1 MKKSAKCDFFLN
13 LMKKSLTFRLWQN
26 SQEHFKLVE
35 HGNGQLV
42 EVLILTNQSDKTVS
56 VLFVL
61 LIALD
66 SLFQNRDFSGKL
78 GLFLFVLSVQ
88 SGVSAVGQLSQK
100 CCPHRFYR
108 AGLPARKLSALLWQ
122 GVSAVS

>member
-1 MKKSAKCDFFLN
+1 MHKDFLD
-13 LMKKSLTFRLWQN
+13 
-26 SQEHFKLVE
+26 KLVE

-42 EVLILTNQSDKTVS
+42 EVLVLVNQSDKTVS

-88 SGVSAVGQLSQK
+88 SGVSAVGQL
-100 CCPHRFYR
+100 
-108 AGLPARKLSALLWQ
+108 A
-122 GVSAVS
+122 

>member
-1 MKKSAKCDFFLN
+1 MPQDFLD
-13 LMKKSLTFRLWQN
+13 T
-26 SQEHFKLVE
+26 LVE

-42 EVLILTNQSDKTVS
+42 EVLILINQSDKTVS

-78 GLFLFVLSVQ
+78 GLFLSLI
-88 SGVSAVGQLSQK
+88 
-100 CCPHRFYR
+100 HI
-108 AGLPARKLSALLWQ
+108 
-122 GVSAVS
+122 